1 MIMIKRLITICS
13 LFLFLNAGAQ
23 NNSLILEK
31 WETSPVVHTIDS
43 KYDGE
48 SAVILL
54 DKRRVE
60 YIDEK
65 EELVTYRTLHKIIHI
80 NNDNGIEASN
90 RIYLPVN
97 ENKDLVSIKARTV
110 LPGGKIIE
118 ISSEN
123 IKDIKGENEQMYKI
137 FAMEGLVKG
146 CEVEFFYTYKSNTSY
161 FGRENIQSSYPVLEA
176 KLEIVSPA
184 RLIYEL
190 RAFNTNRKAEDTVIN
205 EKRFVAFSAK
215 DIPGVEEEKYSAY
228 EVNLLRCEYKL
239 SYNIARSKNEK
250 IFTWDELAKRAY
262 ALYTT
267 CTEKELKKVEDL
279 VDDIK
284 LKKLGSDLEKIIATE
299 NYLKKN
305 FAARDD
311 IDGGDAENLEKIIK
325 TKLASF
331 TGIVRLYGAIF
342 RNLGIDHEFV
352 MAGDRQKLTIERN
365 FENWNNCDKLIIFF
379 PSLKKYLAPTEME
392 FRFPWI
398 NPNWGNANALYCKTT
413 TISNF
418 TTAFAEVKKI
428 PLEDYLLS
436 NINTD
441 AEIEMNSAADT
452 LLINI
457 KQSYSGYAASPY
469 RSLFTFSSPENQR
482 LVIKEMIK
490 FGTKSENVVSSKL
503 ENQEFE
509 NYHANKPFILS
520 ATVKASELVERAGN
534 KIIVKIGDIIGPQ
547 VEMYQEKPRQ
557 FPMEIDFPHIL
568 ARNIKFN
575 IPPGYIVKNPGDLD
589 IEHTYKE
596 NGQLTMGFVSS
607 GRIEGNTLVIT
618 IMEEYRKTNYAL
630 SQYEEFR
637 KIINAAADFNKVALI
652 LEKK

>member
-1 MIMIKRLITICS
+1 MIKGIITSCS
-13 LFLFLNAGAQ
+13 IFLFLITDAQ
-23 NNSLILEK
+23 NTNLILEQ
-31 WETSPVVHTIDS
+31 WDASPVLHTIDN
-43 KYDGE
+43 KYSGE

-65 EELVTYRTLHKIIHI
+65 DELMTYRTLHKIIHI

-90 RIYLPVN
+90 RVYLPVN
-97 ENKDLVSIKARTV
+97 ENKDIVSIKARTI

-123 IKDIKGENEQMYKI
+123 IKDIKGEGEQMYKI

-146 CEVEFFYTYKSNTSY
+146 CEVEFYYTYKRTTAY
-161 FGRENIQSSYPVLEA
+161 FGSEIIQGSFPVLEA
-176 KLEIVSPA
+176 KMEVVSPA
-184 RLIYEL
+184 RLIYDL
-190 RAFNTNRKAEDTVIN
+190 RPFNASVKPVDTMIN
-205 EKRFVAFSAK
+205 DKRIVTFSAK
-215 DIPGVEEEKYSAY
+215 DIAGVEEEKYSAPD
-228 EVNLLRCEYKL
+228 VNLLRCEYKL
-239 SYNIARSKNEK
+239 SYNLARSKNERL
-250 IFTWDELAKRAY
+250 FTWDELAKRAY
-262 ALYTT
+262 SHYTT
-267 CTEKELKKVEDL
+267 CTDKELKKVDGL
-279 VDDIK
+279 VDDMK
-284 LKKLGSDLEKIIATE
+284 LNKLGSDLEKIIATE

-305 FAARDD
+305 FATRDD
-311 IDGGDAENLEKIIK
+311 IDGEDAENLEKIIK

-331 TGIVRLYGAIF
+331 TGMVRLYGAIF
-342 RNLGIDHEFV
+342 RSIGINHEYV

-365 FENWNNCDKLIIFF
+365 FENWNNCEKVLIFF
-379 PSLKKYLAPTEME
+379 PGLKKYIAPTEME

-398 NPNWGNANALYCKTT
+398 NPNWGNANAIYCKTT

-418 TTAFAEVKKI
+418 TTAFAEIKAV

-436 NINTD
+436 TINMD

-452 LLINI
+452 LFINT

-469 RSLFTFSSPENQR
+469 KALFTFSTPENQR
-482 LVIKEMIK
+482 LAIKEMIK

-509 NYHANKPFILS
+509 SYHENKPFILT

-534 KIIVKIGDIIGPQ
+534 KILVKVGDIIGQQ

-557 FPMEIDFPHIL
+557 FPMDISFPHIL
-568 ARNIKFN
+568 ARQIKFT
-575 IPPGYIVKNPGDLD
+575 IPGGYIVKNPDD
-589 IEHTYKE
+589 VNIDHTYKE

-607 GRIEGNTLVIT
+607 YKIEGNTLIIT
-618 IMEEYRKTNYAL
+618 ILEEYRKTNYPL

-637 KIINAAADFNKVALI
+637 KIINAAADFNKVALV